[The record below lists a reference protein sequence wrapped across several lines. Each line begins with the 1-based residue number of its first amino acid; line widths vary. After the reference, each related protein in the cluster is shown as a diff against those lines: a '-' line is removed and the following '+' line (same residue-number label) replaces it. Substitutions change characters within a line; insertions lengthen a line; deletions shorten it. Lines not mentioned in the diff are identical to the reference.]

1 MFDQIIFQEKCNVR
15 DPFFFFF
22 EVLLQAFYLPSFNR
36 SSLIKLMRYL
46 KWIALLRVYFL
57 KFLPINLHGQAA
69 LAITVA
75 NNMNATHSDH
85 NYFAMHRRRNAKTP
99 STTALWSHDQAVD
112 HQSWNM
118 VFLKV
123 FQEDLTSKQTAKSI
137 IPWPVKA
144 AKDQWKP
151 LMWQYD
157 CSVKQI
163 IAGSN
168 VPQIINRPMHT
179 AGCWHDQPHSSQGI
193 VSTAKSWSDFTK
205 SKKRWFTVKHFIS

>member
-1 MFDQIIFQEKCNVR
+1 
-15 DPFFFFF
+15 
-22 EVLLQAFYLPSFNR
+22 
-36 SSLIKLMRYL
+36 MRYL
-46 KWIALLRVYFL
+46 KWIALLQVYFL

-69 LAITVA
+69 LAITVT

-85 NYFAMHRRRNAKTP
+85 NYFAVHRRRNAETP
-99 STTALWSHDQAVD
+99 STTALWCHDQAVD

-123 FQEDLTSKQTAKSI
+123 FQDLTSKQTAKSI
-137 IPWPVKA
+137 IPRPVKA

-163 IAGSN
+163 IVGSN
-168 VPQIINRPMHT
+168 VPPTYTPGHT
-179 AGCWHDQPHSSQGI
+179 HTPKKKKKFGRQVCKTWIYHMFTGLPVI
-193 VSTAKSWSDFTK
+193 SWCLKTQY
-205 SKKRWFTVKHFIS
+205 KHACM

>member
-1 MFDQIIFQEKCNVR
+1 
-15 DPFFFFF
+15 
-22 EVLLQAFYLPSFNR
+22 
-36 SSLIKLMRYL
+36 MRYL

-85 NYFAMHRRRNAKTP
+85 NYFAMHRRRNAETP

-168 VPQIINRPMHT
+168 VPPPPPPPPKKKKKKKKNLEDRSVKPEFT
-179 AGCWHDQPHSSQGI
+179 TCNYWSSSLF
-193 VSTAKSWSDFTK
+193 VMSEN
-205 SKKRWFTVKHFIS
+205 TV